1 MVIRP
6 AFDLGRV
13 LSLLALLAL
22 AVPAFTAAALPREVV
37 GDKHPHPEDRTV
49 LHRGVAIPCD
59 QPRASLTLSAGQAH
73 AFADTTTGDS
83 EVASY
88 ACRAWDESGPEHIY
102 LLELTEELV
111 LDAWLGGN
119 LVDHDLILLSD
130 CDSDS
135 CLTQQNTEFSAWLP
149 AGQYVLVVD
158 GFQGAAGAY
167 TLNLTTREPGLPTVV
182 CTGDQTSDLGDFVG
196 GESEPLGGTLFDQP
210 NHVSVWDCAV
220 TATHGGE
227 QWYQVTLAANDQTYD
242 DGTDIGTV
250 RLDIAVTPVSSTLDV
265 ALWLFDGCGVDAV
278 CLGFAD
284 DHVIGAPEDLRLLND
299 LPEPFTVY
307 LAVDCVSAPVDS
319 ASGAFEITVDGTV
332 PVEARSLSDLRG
344 LFR

>member
-6 AFDLGRV
+6 AFDPGRA
-13 LSLLALLAL
+13 LLLVALLAH
-22 AVPAFTAAALPREVV
+22 AASAAALEVV
-37 GDKHPHPEDRTV
+37 GDKHPHPEDRDL

-59 QPRASLTLSAGQAH
+59 QARASLTLSAGQAH

-83 EVASY
+83 AVASY
-88 ACRAWDESGPEHIY
+88 ACRAWDEGGPEHIY
-102 LLELTEELV
+102 LLALTEDLV
-111 LDAWLGGN
+111 VDAWLGGN
-119 LVDHDLILLSD
+119 LVDHDLILLGD

-182 CTGDQTSDLGDFVG
+182 CTGDQTGDLGDFDGNEAV
-196 GESEPLGGTLFDQP
+196 PLAGTLFDQP
-210 NHVSVWDCAV
+210 NQVSVWDCAV

-227 QWYQVTLAANDQTYD
+227 RWYKLTLAADDQTYD

-250 RLDIAVTPVSSTLDV
+250 RLDIAVTPVSSNLDV

-284 DHVIGAPEDLRLLND
+284 ERVIGVSEQLRLLND

-307 LAVDCVSAPVDS
+307 LAVDCVSAPADS
-319 ASGAFEITVDGTV
+319 AAGAFEITVAGTV
-332 PVEARSLSDLRG
+332 PVEARSLSDVRG